1 MIKTTY
7 SNINYLSQDY
17 LDKFMN
23 DLNNDITGIINSTR
37 IDVNMFLET
46 PKYVKNINSFFNYYQ
61 GFKAVVVRY
70 FELIRF
76 LGISYYTNTNYDF
89 LNAPEFDEISNN

>member
-23 DLNNDITGIINSTR
+23 DLNNDITGLINSTR
-37 IDVNMFLET
+37 IDVKMFLET
-46 PKYVKNINSFFNYYQ
+46 PNYVK
-61 GFKAVVVRY
+61 
-70 FELIRF
+70 
-76 LGISYYTNTNYDF
+76 
-89 LNAPEFDEISNN
+89 

>member
-23 DLNNDITGIINSTR
+23 DLNNNITSLINSTR
-37 IDVNMFLET
+37 IDVNMFLQT
-46 PKYVKNINSFFNYYQ
+46 PEYVKKKNFYFKKIFFYYFKNIFFTLRALKQ
-61 GFKAVVVRY
+61 
-70 FELIRF
+70 L
-76 LGISYYTNTNYDF
+76 L
-89 LNAPEFDEISNN
+89 